1 MVIILEKQPSGAPS
15 RAQQGADVPAKGPT
29 APVRRTAGAAML
41 FALLAIAGCGV
52 TYTSP
57 SVDQNDGGAPVTVI
71 ALTAESVTEANK
83 SPYRPR
89 SLPDAFYRVAGGGS
103 QRGVGALPAEPFLP
117 DQRRERLELTIPPQL
132 EPEPYRIGVGDVVLL
147 ATKGN
152 ATTVEQLSGLL
163 AAQSRRQGYTVRD
176 DGAIAIPEV
185 GHVELAGMTIEEAED
200 SVFKVL
206 VENQIDPAFSLE
218 IAEFNSKRVAV
229 GGAVGNPTLVPI
241 TLNTLNLGEA
251 LTSAGGIKLKDQEFA
266 SIRLYRDGKLYQ
278 VPVET
283 FFARPELQD
292 LILRNGDAVYIDTAY
307 DLDRALEFYRQ
318 KLDVISLRSTAR
330 SDALKAL
337 ETEIAIRRDAL
348 DERRRNF
355 RSRADLGAEDRDYVY
370 LTGEVKT
377 QGRFALPY
385 GQQATLAD
393 VLYES
398 GGFETKTGNPAEIYV
413 LRATADASE
422 PGAVTAWHLDAENVA
437 NIVIATR
444 MQMRPND
451 VVFIEEQPITKWGR
465 SLQQLFPVALS
476 KL

>member
-1 MVIILEKQPSGAPS
+1 
-15 RAQQGADVPAKGPT
+15 
-29 APVRRTAGAAML
+29 
-41 FALLAIAGCGV
+41 
-52 TYTSP
+52 
-57 SVDQNDGGAPVTVI
+57 
-71 ALTAESVTEANK
+71 
-83 SPYRPR
+83 
-89 SLPDAFYRVAGGGS
+89 
-103 QRGVGALPAEPFLP
+103 
-117 DQRRERLELTIPPQL
+117 
-132 EPEPYRIGVGDVVLL
+132 
-147 ATKGN
+147 
-152 ATTVEQLSGLL
+152 
-163 AAQSRRQGYTVRD
+163 
-176 DGAIAIPEV
+176 
-185 GHVELAGMTIEEAED
+185 
-200 SVFKVL
+200 
-206 VENQIDPAFSLE
+206 
-218 IAEFNSKRVAV
+218 
-229 GGAVGNPTLVPI
+229 
-241 TLNTLNLGEA
+241 
-251 LTSAGGIKLKDQEFA
+251 
-266 SIRLYRDGKLYQ
+266 
-278 VPVET
+278 
-283 FFARPELQD
+283 
-292 LILRNGDAVYIDTAY
+292 
-307 DLDRALEFYRQ
+307 
-318 KLDVISLRSTAR
+318 LRSTAR

-355 RSRADLGAEDRDYVY
+355 SSRADLGAEDRDYVY